1 MLEFNIFNS
10 AQIFDQIFAFIC
22 VYLLTSLNA
31 KTRFYGFII
40 GTVGFIPGVYL
51 LIATQLWWLSSSI
64 RIFTSKCVL
73 CGVFDLELSLLCF
86 WVSILL
92 DCACLQVLKTGGRNI
107 ERVSRDEVLFDHI

>member
-31 KTRFYGFII
+31 KTRFYGFIV

-51 LIATQLWWLSSSI
+51 LIVTELWWLLAFMPIWAYINYIGICLLYTSPSPRDDPLSRMPSS
-64 RIFTSKCVL
+64 
-73 CGVFDLELSLLCF
+73 
-86 WVSILL
+86 
-92 DCACLQVLKTGGRNI
+92 A
-107 ERVSRDEVLFDHI
+107 

>member
-31 KTRFYGFII
+31 KTRLYGFIV

-51 LIATQLWWLSSSI
+51 LIVTELWCQ
-64 RIFTSKCVL
+64 KE
-73 CGVFDLELSLLCF
+73 ELRLICQQ
-86 WVSILL
+86 ILL
-92 DCACLQVLKTGGRNI
+92 R
-107 ERVSRDEVLFDHI
+107 EYF

>member
-31 KTRFYGFII
+31 KTRLYGFIV

-51 LIATQLWWLSSSI
+51 LIVTELWWL
-64 RIFTSKCVL
+64 L
-73 CGVFDLELSLLCF
+73 
-86 WVSILL
+86 
-92 DCACLQVLKTGGRNI
+92 ACMPIWAYINYVGIVNNYREYKKTK
-107 ERVSRDEVLFDHI
+107 VA

>member
-31 KTRFYGFII
+31 KIRFYGFII

-51 LIATQLWWLSSSI
+51 LIVTQLWWLLAFMPI
-64 RIFTSKCVL
+64 WAYINYIGIVNNYREYKK
-73 CGVFDLELSLLCF
+73 
-86 WVSILL
+86 
-92 DCACLQVLKTGGRNI
+92 AKAA
-107 ERVSRDEVLFDHI
+107 

>member
-31 KTRFYGFII
+31 KTRLYGFIV

-51 LIATQLWWLSSSI
+51 LIVTKLW
-64 RIFTSKCVL
+64 C
-73 CGVFDLELSLLCF
+73 LLAF
-86 WVSILL
+86 MPIWAYINYIGIVNNYKEYK
-92 DCACLQVLKTGGRNI
+92 KTK
-107 ERVSRDEVLFDHI
+107 VA

>member
-31 KTRFYGFII
+31 KTRLYGFIV

-51 LIATQLWWLSSSI
+51 LIVSKLWWLLAFMPI
-64 RIFTSKCVL
+64 WAYINYIGIVNNYREYK
-73 CGVFDLELSLLCF
+73 
-86 WVSILL
+86 
-92 DCACLQVLKTGGRNI
+92 KTK
-107 ERVSRDEVLFDHI
+107 VA